1 MGNESVDP
9 QSTLVSRG
17 GKRMSEGE
25 LLTLIAMYER
35 ASLGSEVAAGAT
47 ISTTVFPNNQAMT
60 TLEVDRYNA
69 LNAFFARPLGNEVEN
84 RSQVV
89 MPVIRDTVNWMMP
102 QLMRIFAGA
111 KTICRFDPENQNDEL
126 QAEQETMIVNHV
138 FMQQNNGL
146 LILHDFFWDAILMR
160 NGYAEV
166 YTKKET
172 AVKEETYEGMDQIEL
187 AQLLQDTADEK
198 LEVLEQR
205 EYMQDLRLPLPQ
217 GQLPQGQQPPVIAQI
232 PAWDLKIRRSATTK
246 TTCVTA
252 LPPEEMRVSA
262 RARQGLEDVD
272 FAMHMG
278 TESRSDLIK
287 QGYDKQKVLAA
298 VPGRPNW
305 LEIDALARDQVVDQL
320 SIENPSD
327 FSMQEIELR
336 KVIIK
341 VDFDGDDVAEL
352 RKVVIAGDQVVSNE
366 VVEETC
372 FVSAEAMRMP
382 HRHTGISV
390 YDLVMDLQVIQSDL
404 WRAGLTNLTIANN
417 LRYAVDWRNVNIDD
431 LLTSRPHGPIRGNGP
446 PSSWIMP
453 IQPPSNV
460 TEQILPV
467 LDYVDR
473 LRSNRTGIGKGTMG
487 LDADELQNVTKGGQ
501 LASMSA
507 ASLILELIA
516 RLLAEGVKW
525 IFIKIHGELMRH
537 QDKPL
542 EFEIAGKWITA
553 DPSQWRRR
561 TKVTPNVGLGSGNRE
576 EMRANVQMLGAAQG
590 ALAQMGLVGPKQAY
604 ETFKVMCEALGFTNP
619 ERFAMDPQSQEYQQH
634 MAMMAQQPHQQ
645 APQVQV
651 AQIRAQS
658 EQAKQASE
666 DQRQVLKVQSDLLKS
681 NQALLHEQHLAQGNQ
696 LHDAVQQHLGRE
708 VQLDANHLQIILKL
722 IPAVAQILAAEK
734 AAPDELGSDVTRAG
748 SQIQ

>member
-1 MGNESVDP
+1 
-9 QSTLVSRG
+9 
-17 GKRMSEGE
+17 MSEGE

-69 LNAFFARPLGNEVEN
+69 LNAFFARPLGNEIEN

-111 KTICRFDPENQNDEL
+111 KTICRFDPESQNDEK
-126 QAEQETMIVNHV
+126 QAELETMIVNHV
-138 FMQQNNGL
+138 FMQQNDGL

-172 AVKEETYEGMDQIEL
+172 SVKEETYEGMDQIEL

-198 LEVLEQR
+198 IEVVEQR
-205 EYMQDLRLPLPQ
+205 EYLRDLRLPLPQ
-217 GQLPQGQQPPVIAQI
+217 GMMPQQGQQPPLIAQI
-232 PAWDLKIRRSATTK
+232 PTFDLKIRRTATTK

-252 LPPEEMRVSA
+252 LPPEEMRVTA
-262 RARQGLEDVD
+262 RARHGLEDVD

-278 TESRSDLIK
+278 SEPRSDLIK

-336 KVIIK
+336 KVVIK
-341 VDFDGDDVAEL
+341 VDFDGDDIAEL
-352 RKVVIAGDQVVSNE
+352 RLVVIAGDQVVYNE

-372 FVSAEAMRMP
+372 FVSCEAMRMP

-446 PSSWIMP
+446 PSQWIMP

-460 TEQILPV
+460 VDQIMPV

-525 IFIKIHGELMRH
+525 IFLKIHAELMRH

-542 EFEIAGKWITA
+542 DFEISGKWVRV

-561 TKVTPNVGLGSGNRE
+561 TKVSPNVGLGSGNRE
-576 EMRANVQMLGAAQG
+576 ELRANVQILGAAQT

-604 ETFKVMCEALGFTNP
+604 ETFKVVCESLGFANP
-619 ERFAMDPQSQEYQQH
+619 ERFAMDPQGQEYQQH
-634 MAMMAQQPHQQ
+634 MAAMAQQPHQQ

-681 NQALLHEQHLAQGNQ
+681 NQALLHEQHLTAGNQ

-708 VQLDANHLQIILKL
+708 VQLDANHLQVILKL
-722 IPAVAQILAAEK
+722 IPAIAQILAAEK
-734 AAPDELGSDVTRAG
+734 AAPDELGADVTRAG